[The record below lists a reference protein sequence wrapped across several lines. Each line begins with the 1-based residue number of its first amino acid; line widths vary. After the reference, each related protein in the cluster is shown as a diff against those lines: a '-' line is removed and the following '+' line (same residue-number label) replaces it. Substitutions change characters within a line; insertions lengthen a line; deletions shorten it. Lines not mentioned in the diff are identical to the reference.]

1 MKFTIGTDIEV
12 MLKKADVLVSAI
24 PILKDADDE
33 KVDKL
38 PFGKIFYD
46 NVLAEFT
53 VKPAESEEDFR
64 NNIIANL
71 KAAEEMFK
79 AKGLDIFFASSA
91 NYPKTQLRNPIAKR
105 FGCSP
110 DYNAYEM
117 CVNEVSVA
125 ASETTLRSAGAHV
138 HFAHPIFKGED
149 GELDVFKMVDMIK
162 MMDLLLGVP
171 SLILDNTPEA
181 HERRKLYGKAGAHRP
196 KPEYPG
202 GEYRTISNFWT
213 KKPELI
219 TWVWNGTHKALEEVA
234 AGNTVAKLGFKEEE
248 VRSTINSGDAKK
260 AEALC
265 GEIKDKLNFNVL
277 GV

>member
-12 MLKKADVLVSAI
+12 MLKKAGVLVSAI
-24 PILKDADDE
+24 PILKDAEDE

-53 VKPAESEEDFR
+53 VKPAQTEEEFR
-64 NNIIANL
+64 THIVENL
-71 KAAEEMFK
+71 KAAEKMFQ

-91 NYPKTQLRNPIAKR
+91 HYPKTQLRNPIAKR

-110 DYNAYEM
+110 DYNAYDM
-117 CVNEVSVA
+117 IVNEVAVT

-138 HFAHPIFKGED
+138 HFAHETFKGVEAD
-149 GELDVFKMVDMIK
+149 LDVLKMVEMIK

-213 KKPELI
+213 KEPKFI
-219 TWVWNGTHKALEEVA
+219 TWVWNNTHKALEEIV
-234 AGNTVAKLGFKEEE
+234 AGNTVTKLGFDEKE
-248 VRSTINSGDAKK
+248 VRNTINSGDVKK

-265 GEIKDKLNFNVL
+265 TLVDKKLNFNAL
-277 GV
+277 AI